1 MSSQLAHYNFE
12 KKIQEQERQLQ
23 LHASSKENYLS
34 QVSQLEQNC
43 LTVSKEANEVIEQME
58 RLEANGIVVV
68 CQCYDAMWLEW
79 YIINAWSYTVKKAA
93 ELHKK
98 LEYVNEHQKCELK
111 ASQSQLE
118 QCRRELLEAKVKI
131 NSEKSISPTLGE
143 GRKMK
148 STDQD
153 LRMVCTS
160 KLKQTRRYR

>member
-1 MSSQLAHYNFE
+1 M
-12 KKIQEQERQLQ
+12 
-23 LHASSKENYLS
+23 
-34 QVSQLEQNC
+34 
-43 LTVSKEANEVIEQME
+43 
-58 RLEANGIVVV
+58 
-68 CQCYDAMWLEW
+68 
-79 YIINAWSYTVKKAA
+79 KKAT

-118 QCRRELLEAKVKI
+118 QRRRELLEAKVKI

-153 LRMVCTS
+153 LRMVCTLYQIQVIWITFLVCS
-160 KLKQTRRYR
+160 NLT